1 MTLQFQK
8 LCSYQLHTADN
19 EIESHLYFARYGF
32 HQALGFCFMWCVAL
46 PYSQKVF
53 GRGHDAVLQQE
64 DHGHGILIAFYA
76 SKSLITCQYELRK
89 CLIPMKSALSQMPR
103 FFHHCFLALCS
114 FLAKGCLF
122 PFIL

>member
-46 PYSQKVF
+46 PYSQV
-53 GRGHDAVLQQE
+53 
-64 DHGHGILIAFYA
+64 
-76 SKSLITCQYELRK
+76 
-89 CLIPMKSALSQMPR
+89 PR
-103 FFHHCFLALCS
+103 FLHRCLLCTASFFSCILLDLPCLNQLVGSLPRLFYFSSYSVLLASEISL
-114 FLAKGCLF
+114 
-122 PFIL
+122 